1 MCLQYPELEE
11 ALALR
16 LATAKPDGPVMVDGP
31 LTVVP
36 RHWHARNGLYSHAR
50 TCRDLISCCH
60 FPSSFTGSASFIVAS
75 ILENTLETNRSHLE
89 DGRNGHLYRGVV
101 N

>member
-36 RHWHARNGLYSHAR
+36 RH
-50 TCRDLISCCH
+50 
-60 FPSSFTGSASFIVAS
+60 
-75 ILENTLETNRSHLE
+75 
-89 DGRNGHLYRGVV
+89 
-101 N
+101 